1 MAVME
6 SAPVGEAHFLR
17 LSPVMKWQNVHFGL
31 ASAVVLTLIPNP
43 ARAQGDM
50 FRDAATKLIH
60 KVGVHG
66 NISFRDP
73 VDSDVTK
80 GTTFGP
86 SIGLSPGRTNGVKYP
101 MGISMF
107 SEDLHSANGE
117 QFAVLKTWSIQAGI
131 GYGWHFGLL
140 STGVAVQTG
149 YSFNSGQIQGDT
161 ARAFDL
167 PGGAVSI
174 DVANAWLL
182 RPQVKAEYFLT
193 PKFTLR
199 VSGDYVLMHPDITVT
214 TPNGR
219 VANRWDASNIHA
231 NVGVGWYPFRK

>member
-1 MAVME
+1 
-6 SAPVGEAHFLR
+6 LR
-17 LSPVMKWQNVHFGL
+17 LSLVMKWQSFHFGL
-31 ASAVVLTLIPNP
+31 AGVVVLTLIPNP

-66 NISFRDP
+66 NVSFRDP

-117 QFAVLKTWSIQAGI
+117 QFAVMKTWSIQAGI

-140 STGVAVQTG
+140 STSVGVQTG
-149 YSFNSGQIQGDT
+149 YSFNSGHIQGDT

-174 DVANAWLL
+174 DVGNAWLL

-199 VSGDYVLMHPDITVT
+199 VSGDYVLMHPDVTVT

>member
-1 MAVME
+1 
-6 SAPVGEAHFLR
+6 
-17 LSPVMKWQNVHFGL
+17 MKWQNFHFSL
-31 ASAVVLTLIPNP
+31 AGVVVVVLTLMPNP
-43 ARAQGDM
+43 ARAQGDTI
-50 FRDAATKLIH
+50 REAATKLIR

-66 NISFRDP
+66 NMSFRDP

-86 SIGLSPGRTNGVKYP
+86 SIGLSPGRTNGLKYP

-131 GYGWHFGLL
+131 GYGWHFGQL
-140 STGVAVQTG
+140 STGVALQTG

-167 PGGAVSI
+167 PVGAVSI
-174 DVANAWLL
+174 DVGNAWLL
-182 RPQVKAEYFLT
+182 RPQVKAEYFLA

-199 VSGDYVLMHPDITVT
+199 VSGDYVLMHPDVTVT